1 MTLLSHL
8 LEVSLGTGAV
18 ILLLL
23 LLRPVLERFCSARWR
38 CWVWLVLA
46 VRLALPW
53 SWSGPWSPLH
63 VTLPNRGETSIA
75 SAATEKY
82 SMEMSVGDEVTYL
95 EMGTGAWTV
104 DTGLEYGTEL
114 APLEGT
120 GFSAGVD
127 QTVGHNLDVSAL
139 LLLLWAA
146 GAVGMLLWH
155 TLAYLRF
162 AKRVRRW
169 SRPAGQY
176 EGIPVVECLA
186 AETPL
191 LLGWLRPTIV
201 LPRGMEGEDRDFA
214 QLHEYTH
221 DRRGDLWR
229 KLLLLVAN
237 ALHWFNPLA
246 WLLRR
251 AGERDLE
258 MACDEA
264 VLEGKDLEYRQ
275 RYGAA
280 LLHTVTA
287 RAGAE
292 GALTTGFAQ
301 GMGGL
306 RRRFAALV
314 DGKHRPLGRSA
325 LAVAIVLALV
335 GSALASCSEG
345 AEVEAQ
351 DSATTTVLPAAS
363 EPPTWETTL
372 QPGTQITTEEPEIW
386 DFMGGCVLQGY
397 DLEERT
403 IEVLWV
409 ETTGSGLLYAR
420 TAENLPQETLP
431 LANEVQLAWDGSGG
445 LAEFLAWPSVS
456 GESLVLFCEK
466 NEAGEVT
473 EMGWVPCVGSHW
485 TGVVWAQCGTWD
497 GENRTF
503 TFQPLT
509 VDLTS
514 RTWSAREDGWWS
526 LPLGENPM
534 LPPISLYDNGSTLS
548 EETYLHSVF
557 REEPLENSQGDCL
570 LRLTV
575 VDNAIVEAL
584 WMTPYQA
591 A

>member
-8 LEVSLGTGAV
+8 LEVSLGTSAV

-46 VRLALPW
+46 LRLALPW

-63 VTLPNRGETSIA
+63 VTFPDPGETPAYSPV
-75 SAATEKY
+75 TEEY

-95 EMGTGAWTV
+95 ELGTGEWTV
-104 DTGLEYGTEL
+104 DTGVESRTDL

-127 QTVGHNLDVSAL
+127 RAAEHSLNVGAL
-139 LLLLWAA
+139 LFLLWAA

-191 LLGWLRPTIV
+191 LLGWLQPTIV

-214 QLHEYTH
+214 LLHEYTH
-221 DRRGDLWR
+221 CGRGDLWR

-237 ALHWFNPLA
+237 ALHWFNPLV

-314 DGKHRPLGRSA
+314 DGKHRPLGRSV
-325 LAVAIVLALV
+325 LAVAIVLALA

-345 AEVEAQ
+345 PQAAVQ
-351 DSATTTVLPAAS
+351 DSVTPIPAAS
-363 EPPTWETTL
+363 EPPVGETAL
-372 QPGTQITTEEPEIW
+372 QPGSQITMEEADIW
-386 DFMGGCVLQGY
+386 SFLGGCVLQGY
-397 DLEERT
+397 NLEERT

-420 TAENLPQETLP
+420 TAEDLPQETLH
-431 LANEVQLAWDGSGG
+431 LASQVRLDWDGNGN

-456 GESLVLFCEK
+456 GESLVLFCER

-473 EMGWVPCVGSHW
+473 EMGWVPCFGSCW
-485 TGVVWAQCGTWD
+485 TGVVWARYGTWD
-497 GENRTF
+497 GESRTF
-503 TFQPLT
+503 TFQPLA
-509 VDLTS
+509 VDQVT

-526 LPLGENPM
+526 LSLGENPM
-534 LPPISLYDNGSTLS
+534 LPPISLYNNGTTFS
-548 EETYLHSVF
+548 EEAYLRSVF

-584 WMTPYQA
+584 WMTPYQPA
-591 A
+591 S

>member
-38 CWVWLVLA
+38 CWIWLVLA
-46 VRLALPW
+46 LRLALPW
-53 SWSGPWSPLH
+53 SWSGPWSPLR
-63 VTLPNRGETSIA
+63 VTLPHPSETPVGSP
-75 SAATEKY
+75 ATEAY
-82 SMEMSVGDEVTYL
+82 GMEVSAGDAITDL

-104 DTGLEYGTEL
+104 DTGVEYDADL

-127 QTVGHNLDVSAL
+127 RAAARNLDVSAL

-155 TLAYLRF
+155 ILAYLRF

-186 AETPL
+186 VETPL
-191 LLGWLRPTIV
+191 LLGWLRPAIV
-201 LPRGMEGEDRDFA
+201 LPRGMEGEDREFA
-214 QLHEYTH
+214 LLHEYTH
-221 DRRGDLWR
+221 FCRGDLWR
-229 KLLLLVAN
+229 KLLLLAAN

-264 VLEGKDLEYRQ
+264 VLEGTDLEYRQ

-287 RAGAE
+287 HAGAE

-325 LAVAIVLALV
+325 LAVAIVLALA
-335 GSALASCSEG
+335 GSTLASCSEPSET
-345 AEVEAQ
+345 AIQ
-351 DSATTTVLPAAS
+351 DSVSSVPVAS
-363 EPPTWETTL
+363 EPPAWETTL
-372 QPGTQITTEEPEIW
+372 QPGIQITTKEPEIW

-397 DLEERT
+397 DLEART

-420 TAENLPQETLP
+420 TAEDLPQETLP
-431 LANEVQLAWDGSGG
+431 LAHEVQLAWDGSGD

-456 GESLVLFCEK
+456 GESLVLFCEQ

-473 EMGWVPCVGSHW
+473 EMGWVPCLGSHW
-485 TGVVWAQCGTWD
+485 TGVVWARCGTWD
-497 GENRTF
+497 GENRIF
-503 TFQPLT
+503 TFQPLN
-509 VDLTS
+509 VDPTS

-534 LPPISLYDNGSTLS
+534 LPPVSLYNNGTPFS
-548 EETYLHSVF
+548 EEAYLRSVF

-575 VDNAIVEAL
+575 VDHAIVEAL

-591 A
+591 V